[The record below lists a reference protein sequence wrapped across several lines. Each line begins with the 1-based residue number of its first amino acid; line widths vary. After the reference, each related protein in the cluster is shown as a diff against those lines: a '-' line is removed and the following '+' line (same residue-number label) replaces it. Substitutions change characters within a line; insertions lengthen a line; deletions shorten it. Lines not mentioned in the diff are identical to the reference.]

1 MTYEIYLFKIC
12 HLLRYLLRF
21 TAMKCLDCPR
31 NGSPRGY
38 LKVFDSR
45 KRRVREMWER
55 GGKEGYELK

>member
-1 MTYEIYLFKIC
+1 
-12 HLLRYLLRF
+12 
-21 TAMKCLDCPR
+21 MKGLDCPR

-38 LKVFDSR
+38 LKVFGSR

>member
-1 MTYEIYLFKIC
+1 
-12 HLLRYLLRF
+12 
-21 TAMKCLDCPR
+21 MKCLDCPR